1 MPRLPLQ
8 TGRPQPGP
16 SCSPRQRRAPL
27 GRPLLPH
34 PVPSHPFMLDDQRL
48 SGSCS
53 LNSVESKYVYFR
65 PTVQVELDSEDKSV
79 KEIYIRGGP
88 RRSSPRPSAS
98 SPRPSAYPLIPAPPF
113 PRGLRRLP
121 PSACSGWKVEER
133 ILSIFSKC
141 LPPLS
146 QLQAIK

>member
-8 TGRPQPGP
+8 TGTPQPGP

-27 GRPLLPH
+27 GRPLPPH
-34 PVPSHPFMLDDQRL
+34 PVPSHPFLLDDQRL

-53 LNSVESKYVYFR
+53 LNSLESKYVYFH

-88 RRSSPRPSAS
+88 RRSSPRPFAS
-98 SPRPSAYPLIPAPPF
+98 SPRPSTYPPH
-113 PRGLRRLP
+113 P
-121 PSACSGWKVEER
+121 PSTPR
-133 ILSIFSKC
+133 
-141 LPPLS
+141 PPS
-146 QLQAIK
+146 PEA

>member
-8 TGRPQPGP
+8 TGRLQPGP
-16 SCSPRQRRAPL
+16 SCSPRQRRGPL
-27 GRPLLPH
+27 GRPLPPH
-34 PVPSHPFMLDDQRL
+34 PVPSHPFLLDDQRL

-53 LNSVESKYVYFR
+53 LNSLESKYVYFR

-98 SPRPSAYPLIPAPPF
+98 SPRPSASLPRPSAYPPHPRAP
-113 PRGLRRLP
+113 LP
-121 PSACSGWKVEER
+121 PRPEAPSSFRFFRLEG
-133 ILSIFSKC
+133 
-141 LPPLS
+141 
-146 QLQAIK
+146 